1 MAACDDRTATFLTK
15 ADFARP
21 DDDLRKLREPTDPSA
36 VAQLAR
42 QAAAGLLVR
51 PIASVVPSSQ
61 PVTLHDVAQVNFAD
75 SDDPAA
81 VIVRLARRPA
91 WGPDTGLRIDTV
103 LAPALGR
110 AGVSVP
116 SLLAVDLSRSIV
128 PTDVQIQTI
137 APGVCIQDM
146 DHDDARICA
155 CFPALA
161 AALLRVG
168 SIPVRGA
175 GPIDPMRDDAITGVH
190 AAWTDFL
197 TLRLA
202 EHADTCLA
210 AGLIDGAERRWIDQ
224 AFDRL
229 LPAAAARPMGLV
241 HGDPSNFNVFAA
253 GDVLTLV
260 DWEDAL
266 AGDPLMDLA
275 NWTTFH
281 PDRRW
286 PAIDATI
293 PGLGPNSAD
302 VAERS
307 LFWLYF
313 LRLVLAKTVQR
324 VRFAKPDLPG
334 RQPASRRIQRA
345 LAELAGLGVISGRVA
360 GGVA

>member
-1 MAACDDRTATFLTK
+1 MPGGDARATTFLTK

-21 DDDLRKLREPTDPSA
+21 DEDLRALREPTDSSA
-36 VAQLAR
+36 VAELAR
-42 QAAAGLLVR
+42 AAAAGLLDR
-51 PIASVVPSSQ
+51 PVASVEPSPQ
-61 PVTLHDVAQVNFAD
+61 PVTLHDVARVNFAD
-75 SDDPAA
+75 SAEPAA

-91 WGPDTGLRIDTV
+91 WGADTGLRIDTV
-103 LAPALGR
+103 LAQALGR

-116 SLLAVDLSRSIV
+116 AVVALDLSRSIV
-128 PTDVQIQTI
+128 PTDVQIQTE
-137 APGVCIQDM
+137 APGVCMQDL

-161 AALLRVG
+161 GALMRVG

-210 AGLIDGAERRWIDQ
+210 AGLIDVAERGWIGQ

-253 GDVLTLV
+253 GDLLTLV

-286 PAIDATI
+286 PAIEAAI
-293 PGLGPNSAD
+293 PGLGPTSAD

-324 VRFAKPDLPG
+324 LRFAKPDLPG

-345 LAELAGLGVISGRVA
+345 LAELAGLGVVGGRVA